1 MTMMMESSLGDMLL
15 KVAMFAL
22 VQALVYIILSK
33 SSNIFSKTIER
44 SSSFKP
50 ARSVSI
56 RRMLATL
63 EDFPA
68 GVELSPTP
76 KNCPQN
82 PADKDRRS

>member
-1 MTMMMESSLGDMLL
+1 MMIMESSLGDMLL

-33 SSNIFSKTIER
+33 SSNIFSNTVKR

-56 RRMLATL
+56 RRFLAAL
-63 EDFPA
+63 QDLPA
-68 GVELSPTP
+68 SGELSPSP
-76 KNCPQN
+76 KN
-82 PADKDRRS
+82 PASTQDTSQQTN